1 MGRIWT
7 VGDIHGRL
15 DKLLALLD
23 QMEIDPAEDELV
35 FLGDYIDR
43 GPESKEVVDH
53 LIGLAKSGLKCTFL
67 KGNHEEMFL
76 DYRLTGQNPL
86 IFLYN
91 GGTATLNSY
100 GQADAAAGQVELPA
114 EHEAF
119 YQELL
124 LYYQKDGYLFV
135 HAGLRPWI
143 REEFYWS
150 DFDWPYKIVFGHTPF
165 REPFRRGGLFGIDT
179 GAVYGGVLTC
189 LVLPE
194 EKFLQA

>member
-1 MGRIWT
+1 
-7 VGDIHGRL
+7 
-15 DKLLALLD
+15 
-23 QMEIDPAEDELV
+23 MEVDPAGDELV

-53 LIGLAKSGLKCTFL
+53 LIGLEKDGFKCIFL

-76 DYRLTGQNPL
+76 DRYLAGQNPL
-86 IFLYN
+86 VFLYN
-91 GGTATLNSY
+91 GGMATLKSY

-119 YQELL
+119 YNSLL
-124 LYYQKDGYLFV
+124 FHYQRNGYIFV
-135 HAGLRPWI
+135 HAGLRPGPPLEQQSPRDLLWI

-150 DFDWPYKIVFGHTPF
+150 DFDWPQKIVFGHTPF
-165 REPFRRGGLFGIDT
+165 REPFRRGNLFGIDT
-179 GAVYGGVLTC
+179 GAVYGGLLTC

-194 EKFLQA
+194 EEYIQV